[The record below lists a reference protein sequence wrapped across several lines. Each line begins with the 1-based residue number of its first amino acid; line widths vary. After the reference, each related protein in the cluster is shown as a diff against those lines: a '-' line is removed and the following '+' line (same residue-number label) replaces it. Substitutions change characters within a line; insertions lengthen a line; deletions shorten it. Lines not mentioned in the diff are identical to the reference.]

1 MKNNIPWYALVRDI
15 QIEPG
20 SNDLLLATHGRGI
33 LIVDNIKPMRQLTP
47 EVARQDVVILP
58 QPDMPVRNGI
68 SRRCLSPPGRMGWRQ
83 CTRPRAHPVL
93 PERPRGIGRR
103 KVDILDKTV
112 SFKSLPGGKRKGLNK
127 GLLGHT
133 RQRAKTATGSTK
145 PDQSGFVALA
155 LPELTALN

>member
-1 MKNNIPWYALVRDI
+1 MPAQHGFGMKNNIPWYALVRDI

-68 SRRCLSPPGRMGWRQ
+68 LGGASFPPQGGWVGGNA
-83 CTRPRAHPVL
+83 RPRAHPVL

-112 SFKSLPGGKRKGLNK
+112 SLSNRFPVANEKAQQ
-127 GLLGHT
+127 GLLGHA
-133 RQRAKTATGSTK
+133 RQRA
-145 PDQSGFVALA
+145 QNRYWLY
-155 LPELTALN
+155 